1 MFNNL
6 IASESSKKS
15 SVVNSRTLVVSGL
28 AHVALLAGAMYA
40 AANAPKPGE
49 RASEELVTYMEIEPT
64 PPAPEPEPVEPPP
77 PPPVVEEPEVAPE
90 PEPTPEV
97 PDADDPPAVLEAP
110 AEEPEPAPPVA
121 KGYQELVPPAGVPDR
136 LPDVDASAPP
146 VKLEDFS
153 GVGVAG
159 GIAKGVEGGEAR
171 NTAKEPPSGN
181 KEGEGAGGSPVD
193 VNVVEERPSL
203 RNASEMQ
210 RVLQRLYPAMLRD
223 AGISGQTMLKF
234 VIDTNGQVE
243 NGSVQVLNTSHDG
256 FASASVQAADKFRF
270 RPAKIGGRP
279 VRVSITMPIT
289 WTLDKG

>member
-6 IASESSKKS
+6 IASESNRKR

-28 AHVALLAGAMYA
+28 AHVALLGGAMYA

-49 RASEELVTYMEIEPT
+49 RAAEEQVTYMEIEPT
-64 PPAPEPEPVEPPP
+64 PAPKPEEPPP

-136 LPDVDASAPP
+136 LPDVDASAPA

-159 GIAKGVEGGEAR
+159 GVAKGVEGGEAR

-181 KEGEGAGGSPVD
+181 REGEGAGGAPVD

-203 RNASEMQ
+203 QNASEMQ
-210 RVLQRLYPAMLRD
+210 RVLQRLYPDALRN

-234 VIDTNGQVE
+234 VIDTNGRVE
-243 NGSVQVLNTSHDG
+243 NGSVEVVNTSHDG
-256 FASASVQAADKFRF
+256 FAGASVQAADKFRF
-270 RPAKIGGRP
+270 RPAKIGGRA

-289 WTLDKG
+289 WTLNNA

>member
-6 IASESSKKS
+6 IASETKKR

-40 AANAPKPGE
+40 SANAPKPGE
-49 RASEELVTYMEIEPT
+49 RESEEQVTYMEIEPT
-64 PPAPEPEPVEPPP
+64 PPPKPEPVEPPP
-77 PPPVVEEPEVAPE
+77 PPPEVEEPEVAPE
-90 PEPTPEV
+90 PVV

-110 AEEPEPAPPVA
+110 AEKPEPAPPVA
-121 KGYQELVPPAGVPDR
+121 KGFQELVPPAGVPDR

-146 VKLEDFS
+146 VKAEDFS
-153 GVGVAG
+153 GGGIAG

-181 KEGEGAGGSPVD
+181 NNGGDGAGGAPVD

-203 RNASEMQ
+203 QNAAEMQ
-210 RVLQRLYPAMLRD
+210 RVLQRLYPSMLRD
-223 AGISGQTMLKF
+223 AGITGQTMLKF
-234 VIDTNGQVE
+234 VIDTNGRVE
-243 NGSVQVLNTSHDG
+243 DGSVEVVNTSHEG
-256 FASASVQAADKFRF
+256 FANASIQAADKFRF

-279 VRVSITMPIT
+279 VRVSITMPIS
-289 WTLDKG
+289 WTLNTA

>member
-6 IASESSKKS
+6 IASESSRKR

-28 AHVALLAGAMYA
+28 AHVALLGGAMYA
-40 AANAPKPGE
+40 AANAPKPGDKE
-49 RASEELVTYMEIEPT
+49 TEEQVTYMEIEPT
-64 PPAPEPEPVEPPP
+64 PAPEPAEPPP

-90 PEPTPEV
+90 PEPEV
-97 PDADDPPAVLEAP
+97 PDANDPPAVLEAP
-110 AEEPEPAPPVA
+110 AEEPTPAPPVA
-121 KGYQELVPPAGVPDR
+121 KGFQELVPPAGVPDR
-136 LPDVDASAPP
+136 LPDVDASAPA

-159 GIAKGVEGGEAR
+159 GVAKGVEGGEAR

-181 KEGEGAGGSPVD
+181 EKGDGAGGAPVD

-203 RNASEMQ
+203 QNAAEMQ
-210 RVLQRLYPAMLRD
+210 RVLQRLYPSTLRD

-234 VIDTNGQVE
+234 VIDTSGRVE
-243 NGSVQVLNTSHDG
+243 DGSVEVVNTSHEG
-256 FASASVQAADKFRF
+256 FAGASVQAADKFKF

-289 WTLDKG
+289 WTLNA

>member
-6 IASESSKKS
+6 IASESNKKR

-28 AHVALLAGAMYA
+28 AHVALLGGAMYA

-49 RASEELVTYMEIEPT
+49 REVEEQVTYMEIEPT
-64 PPAPEPEPVEPPP
+64 PPQPVEPPPP

-97 PDADDPPAVLEAP
+97 PDENDPPAVLEAP

-136 LPDVDASAPP
+136 LPDVDASAPA

-159 GIAKGVEGGEAR
+159 GVAKGVEGGEAR

-181 KEGEGAGGSPVD
+181 NEGEGAGGAPVD

-203 RNASEMQ
+203 QNASEMQ
-210 RVLQRLYPAMLRD
+210 RVLQRLYPDMLRD

-234 VIDTNGQVE
+234 VIDTNGRVE
-243 NGSVQVLNTSHDG
+243 NGSVEVVNTSHDG
-256 FASASVQAADKFRF
+256 FAGASVQAADKFRF

-289 WTLDKG
+289 WTLNNA

>member
-6 IASESSKKS
+6 IASESNKKR

-28 AHVALLAGAMYA
+28 AHVALLGGAMYA
-40 AANAPKPGE
+40 MANAPEPGKRE
-49 RASEELVTYMEIEPT
+49 TEEQVTYMEIEPT
-64 PPAPEPEPVEPPP
+64 PPPPAEVEPPP

-90 PEPTPEV
+90 PEPEV

-159 GIAKGVEGGEAR
+159 GVAKGVEGGEAR

-181 KEGEGAGGSPVD
+181 KEGEGAGGAPVD

-203 RNASEMQ
+203 QNASEMQ
-210 RVLQRLYPAMLRD
+210 RVLQRLYPSMLRD
-223 AGISGQTMLKF
+223 SGITGQTMLKF
-234 VIDTNGQVE
+234 VIDTNGRVE
-243 NGSVQVLNTSHDG
+243 NGSVEVLNTSHEG
-256 FASASVQAADKFRF
+256 FASASVQAADKFKF

-279 VRVSITMPIT
+279 VRVSITMPIS
-289 WTLDKG
+289 WTLNNA